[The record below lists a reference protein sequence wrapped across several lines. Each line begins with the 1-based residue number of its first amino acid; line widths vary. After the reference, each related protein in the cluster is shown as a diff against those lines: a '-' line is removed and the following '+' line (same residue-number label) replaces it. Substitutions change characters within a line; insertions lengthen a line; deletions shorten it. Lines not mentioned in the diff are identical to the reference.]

1 MTNRRSTLGLLA
13 PSVLAPIL
21 ALTITVGLNFSALAA
36 DGLNVEGGVIA
47 AAEPDATGL
56 RVYKGIP
63 FAAPPVG
70 DLRWK
75 APQAVKAWSGEL
87 TAKDWGPRCV
97 QSSRLGNL
105 DPLNKRMDEDCL
117 YLNVWA
123 PTPSAAAKAAEALPV
138 MVWIHGGSNTNGAGS
153 QPEYD
158 GSALARKGV
167 VLVTINYRL
176 DVFGFLAHPDL
187 TAESGGKSSGNY
199 ALLDQIAALQW
210 VQKNISAF
218 GGDPKNVTV
227 FGESAGAMD
236 ISLLMAS
243 PLAKGLFAK
252 VIGESGGALTPI
264 APFGPKPLA
273 TGEKE
278 GQALAQALEAKSL
291 AELRAKPAA
300 DILAAVSKAPIT
312 YGFGVVDGYVVPEH
326 PADLYAKGKHN
337 DVPFL
342 GGWNADEGSLFAAR
356 MKAPTDAQAWV
367 GMLGGMFKMRAGQA
381 TSLYSSADA
390 SLEGV
395 RAGFTTL
402 IGDQIISYGAWAWA
416 ENLAAKGK
424 APVYRYYFTRRPPLA
439 PALSIQP
446 LSAPGVYHFAE
457 VQYAFSNLQVQA
469 DWGWQDAD
477 RKLADAMSSYWVNFA
492 KKGDPNGPG
501 LPAWPTYKAGKGGQ
515 VMELGANIAVRDE
528 PNRDRYELLDAHYKA
543 AAGR

>member
-1 MTNRRSTLGLLA
+1 MTPRRPLLRLVA
-13 PSVLAPIL
+13 Q
-21 ALTITVGLNFSALAA
+21 SALAMSVSTAFVFNAFGA
-36 DGLNVEGGVIA
+36 DGVTVEGGVIEA
-47 AAEPDATGL
+47 VAPDAAGVQ
-56 RVYKGIP
+56 VYKGIP

-75 APQAVKAWSGEL
+75 APQAVKAWTGIRS
-87 TAKDWGPRCV
+87 AQDWGPRCV
-97 QSSRLGNL
+97 QSNRLGNL
-105 DPLNKRMDEDCL
+105 DPLNKRMEEDCL
-117 YLNVWA
+117 YLNIWA
-123 PTPSAAAKAAEALPV
+123 PAKSAAATEPLPV

-167 VLVTINYRL
+167 VLVTLNYRL

-199 ALLDQIAALQW
+199 GLLDQMAALQW
-210 VQKNISAF
+210 VQKNITSF

-252 VIGESGGALTPI
+252 VIGESGGALTPVP
-264 APFGPKPLA
+264 PFGPKPLA
-273 TGEKE
+273 VGEKE
-278 GQALAQALEAKSL
+278 GQGLAQALDAKSM
-291 AELRAKPAA
+291 ADLRAKPAA
-300 DILAAVSKAPIT
+300 DILAALAKAPIT

-326 PADLYAKGKHN
+326 PASLYAKGKFN
-337 DVPFL
+337 DLPFL

-356 MKAPTDAQAWV
+356 MKAPTDAQAWI
-367 GMLGGMFKMRAGQA
+367 GMLGSMFKMRAGQA
-381 TSLYSSADA
+381 IQTYATGATPEDA
-390 SLEGV
+390 K
-395 RAGFTTL
+395 AGFTTL
-402 IGDQIISYGAWAWA
+402 IGDQIIGYGAWAWA
-416 ENLAAKGK
+416 ENLASKAK

-446 LSAPGVYHFAE
+446 LAAPGVYHFAE
-457 VQYAFSNLQVQA
+457 VQYVFNNLHVQA

-477 RKLADAMSSYWVNFA
+477 RKLADTMSSYWVNFA

-501 LPAWPTYKAGKGGQ
+501 LPSWPTYKAGKGGQ
-515 VMELGANIAVRDE
+515 VMELGANIAAREE
-528 PNRDRYELLDAHYKA
+528 PNRERFELLDGHYKA